1 MVFNINT
8 KELKKAM
15 IDADLDNI
23 QKLSD
28 KSGVNRNTV
37 GEIVNGD
44 RFPSS
49 EVMQKIAIAL
59 NLSHERAGL
68 IFFAPQLTS
77 NASEDN

>member
-1 MVFNINT
+1 MYSIDI

-28 KSGVNRNTV
+28 KSGVDRNT
-37 GEIVNGD
+37 IASTLNGT

-49 EVMQKIAIAL
+49 AVMQRLAVAL
-59 NLSHERAGL
+59 DLEPDRAGK

-77 NASEDN
+77 NASEE